1 MGCEIRAHH
10 PSHFDARCF
19 RSQHAGVAL
28 SLLGTTQVLALL
40 ALPLLMLHRCY
51 NFYTA
56 RVGPMLAAVEK
67 SRAAVMKAAKQAQS
81 LLGSGEDGG
90 DSAFVPIFDGMSE
103 RLKILASNFQVL

>member
-1 MGCEIRAHH
+1 M
-10 PSHFDARCF
+10 
-19 RSQHAGVAL
+19 
-28 SLLGTTQVLALL
+28 GTTQVLALL

-67 SRAAVMKAAKQAQS
+67 SRAAVMKAMKQAQS
-81 LLGSGEDGG
+81 LLGSDEDGG
-90 DSAFVPIFDGMSE
+90 DSAFVPMFDGMSE

>member
-1 MGCEIRAHH
+1 MR
-10 PSHFDARCF
+10 DAFVANMR
-19 RSQHAGVAL
+19 VAL

-40 ALPLLMLHRCY
+40 VLPLLMLHRCY

-67 SRAAVMKAAKQAQS
+67 SRAAVMKATKQAQS

-90 DSAFVPIFDGMSE
+90 DSAFVPMFDGMSE

>member
-1 MGCEIRAHH
+1 MR
-10 PSHFDARCF
+10 DAFVANMR
-19 RSQHAGVAL
+19 VAL

-67 SRAAVMKAAKQAQS
+67 SRAAVMKAMKQAQS
-81 LLGSGEDGG
+81 LLGEDGG
-90 DSAFVPIFDGMSE
+90 DSAFVPMFDGMSE

>member
-1 MGCEIRAHH
+1 M
-10 PSHFDARCF
+10 
-19 RSQHAGVAL
+19 
-28 SLLGTTQVLALL
+28 GTTQVLALL

-67 SRAAVMKAAKQAQS
+67 SRAAVMKATKQAQS

-90 DSAFVPIFDGMSE
+90 DSAFVPMFDGMSE